1 MNNPRRNQII
11 HLLDHKGDVQL
22 CHLREMFP
30 EVSEMT
36 LRRDL
41 IFLEKKGLIVRTYG
55 GAVSTKRLV
64 MSVDGENVY
73 SRTAAENMPAKIKI
87 AQKALPLVEKGRSI
101 YFDSGTTIMCL
112 AEILPDD
119 NYSIITNGADIA
131 LELIK
136 KVKISVTVLGGQMN
150 RNTLSMSGPRIT
162 DYLDGMNIDLAFMS
176 ASGFSVRNGFTVAD
190 IYECELKR
198 KLVGRAG
205 KVIML
210 LDTCKINKNLPFTY
224 ASLDDADIWICEK
237 ELPGL
242 VVEEAEKHHVSVM

>member
-11 HLLDHKGDVQL
+11 HLLDHKGEVQL
-22 CHLREMFP
+22 SHLRDMFP

-41 IFLEKKGLIVRTYG
+41 IFLEKEGIVVRTYG

-73 SRTAAENMPAKIKI
+73 SRMSAENMPAKIKI
-87 AQKALPLVEKGRSI
+87 AQKALHLVEKGRSI
-101 YFDSGTTIMCL
+101 YFDSGTTLMCL

-136 KVKISVTVLGGQMN
+136 KVKVSVTVLGGQMN
-150 RNTLSMSGPRIT
+150 RNTLSMSGPRIAES
-162 DYLDGMNIDLAFMS
+162 LDSMNIDLAFMS
-176 ASGFSVRNGFTVAD
+176 ASGFSARNGFTVAD

-198 KLVGRAG
+198 KIVGRAG

-210 LDTCKINKNLPFTY
+210 LDTGKINKNLPFTY
-224 ASLDDADIWICEK
+224 AGLEDADVWISEK
-237 ELPGL
+237 ELPGSIL
-242 VVEEAEKHHVSVM
+242 EEAEKYNVSVI